1 MLDGNNKDEV
11 IEEIQKAVDNWS
23 KGKEERESEGVENK
37 ILLILSVYPI
47 AINPQQQ
54 VKITIGH
61 DVQTISLIDLAQRE
75 KWLKLENHLA
85 QNIGVRP
92 PSPQEERPKR
102 GFRQKTNILQADPYE
117 DEQTFMHFVE
127 ELATQHQS
135 VVVQQIKSGLFL
147 RAINS
152 QNTNV
157 LKKILECKKQSK
169 PVFDIFMRDNDNK
182 NAFAHVI
189 KVGNLDALKMLVQYC
204 KEQGITLNNV
214 GHEIVKNAP
223 LHLIE
228 QLLQPENSEFRQW
241 ILSVPTTSP
250 YTLEERAA
258 AGIQELRGDGMK
270 HDEND
275 IHLAELRLKFVFGKE
290 PTTEQIDQN
299 IANYAKK
306 GKGLVEKKEQI
317 SRAIFDLKDLRIPSE
332 IDKVIAT
339 FTSELCLDL
348 LKRID
353 NHEGLN
359 FLCRSALSNDDLQN
373 YIALKL
379 FEKAYSTNPSR
390 TKVVELLNAKT
401 HGKTPIYMAAE
412 ANNVQFIRLFY
423 KRQNQ
428 YLVDCGPIYCASA
441 LMAAAKNGALEAVIA
456 IIHIEPKCLTTE
468 LFTTKSKDEEGKT
481 LAHYLSQSDPTGKA
495 FCALLNSSGIKTAQP
510 FREIMLI
517 EDKEGNSVFDS
528 LMLNENATAVLA
540 EIVKTMKTWSA
551 GWGLEHIF
559 DINQPRKN
567 KNGLTDLEWV
577 IKNGSPELI
586 KILRENIYDKAIF
599 NAAFTKMH
607 LVEEKQSSIEL
618 ELKEV
623 EAPQSR
629 STVCGVR
636 VSTFGSRNK
645 DTSGIMHEVDT
656 QLWGGNVGH
665 ATLTLTIPASDENK
679 ELIRKYCIDAN
690 IPYEKQKIVTY
701 RQTGP
706 GAQDKEIA
714 HDEEV
719 YIINWSWWPG
729 SDGGHELVR
738 ALNIDG
744 LSERRAVHREWAP
757 QFRPLF
763 APETRTH
770 PGMIG
775 RTHMTYGTTGIVHGR
790 GLSDDERK
798 IIELKSLVP
807 IQKQNNESCSVL
819 IEKLKTLLS
828 CKLSVQ
834 EIAQIA
840 SELKIST
847 EDLCTNYK
855 INDIENSKDKD
866 LYFKNLQTIIDDLGK
881 LDQNIKIKVLIA
893 QLQTK
898 IKLEKSINLSEAKHA
913 NTVSLIE
920 RFIPARKNE
929 LMPDGKTISLKDLD
943 LLLLDAQAVEAELS
957 KQIEESEASLAKL
970 VQAKQEQETEDKRQ
984 LEEEYNSKREELE
997 ELNEQYEKSTV
1008 EFEYSMGRIPVL
1020 QQNIEQLGS
1029 LISFF
1034 DTTKKSK
1041 GWPKDLTKEENKEI
1055 LDNIKA
1061 IERSPRD
1068 LAEVLAKN
1076 SLSKAKIDAILAHL
1090 RKLKQSYEGELGN
1103 IKSPKKQKQRE
1114 ELGQNLERVRAE
1126 FVELNKRYHQVK
1138 SLIPSSEYEQL
1149 VANREAVENVVVWC
1163 DDHLEKSEE
1172 DPLELSS
1179 DFKFWIVESK
1189 IMEGNLKESFDYNVD
1204 KIVLTRAELEQLKTN
1219 AKNMIRT
1226 LNSQILDVEPCQGIF
1241 AVGEF
1246 EQFLTLGTTPDHV
1259 VDIPLDSQSGVERSS
1274 PKGLNVQEMLRKMHY
1289 IVENSREGFDL
1300 FNQNCSDTSLQILH
1314 AGASRVNDIWM
1325 RDIFTERATGK
1336 LSTPQTVFNTAQSYN
1351 YAIYNP
1357 VQPTLMERMN
1367 RNVDTWSPAVFVES
1381 VSLKALANPEVDP
1394 VSKAL
1399 ALTLGLP
1406 IATLVKGPRT
1416 LLTMGYNMVAGPS
1429 SSPVKSNVP
1438 QSYSKA
1444 GSMPLEIEQNIFYIH
1459 AFTAQQALKFWEQ
1472 QLDEHMQ
1479 DKQIPLLDK
1488 ATDAL
1493 FDNLALEEKLDLTS
1507 KYKVLQKRSLDKMKE
1522 VLSGKEPEVVAA
1534 PIQETPPEEPVEAKK
1549 KSRKK
1554 KNKQ

>member
-1 MLDGNNKDEV
+1 MLDGNSKDEV

-23 KGKEERESEGVENK
+23 KGKEELESEGVENR
-37 ILLILSVYPI
+37 ILLILSVHPNV

-54 VKITIGH
+54 VKITIAH
-61 DVQTISLIDLAQRE
+61 DVQTISLFDLAQRE
-75 KWLKLENHLA
+75 KWLKLENYLS
-85 QNIGVRP
+85 QKIEVRP

-102 GFRQKTNILQADPYE
+102 GFRQKTNIVQANPYE
-117 DEQTFMHFVE
+117 DEQTFMQFID
-127 ELATQHQS
+127 ELSTQHQN
-135 VVVQQIKSGLFL
+135 VVAQQIKSGLFL
-147 RAINS
+147 KAINS
-152 QNTNV
+152 PNTNV

-182 NAFAHVI
+182 SAFAHVI

-204 KEQGITLNNV
+204 KEQGITINNV

-223 LHLIE
+223 LHLLE
-228 QLLQPENSEFRQW
+228 QLLKPENSEFRQW
-241 ILSVPTTSP
+241 ILSVPTTST
-250 YTLEERAA
+250 YKLEELAA
-258 AGIQELRGDGMK
+258 AGIQELRGDGVK

-290 PTTEQIDQN
+290 PTSEQVDQN
-299 IANYAKK
+299 IENYAKK

-317 SRAIFDLKDLRIPSE
+317 LRAIFDLKDLRIPSE
-332 IDKVIAT
+332 IDKVIDT

-348 LKRID
+348 LKRIV
-353 NHEGLN
+353 NQEGTN
-359 FLCRSALSNDDLQN
+359 FLCHCARSNDDVQN
-373 YIALKL
+373 YIAVKL
-379 FEKAYSTNPSR
+379 FDKAYSTNPSS
-390 TKVVELLNAKT
+390 TKVVELVNAKT
-401 HGKTPIYMAAE
+401 QGKTPIYMAAE
-412 ANNVQFIRLFY
+412 MNNAQFIRLFY
-423 KRQNQ
+423 KRQKQ
-428 YLVDCGPIYCASA
+428 YLVDCGPIYCSSA
-441 LMAAAKNGALEAVIA
+441 LMAAAKNGASEAVIA

-481 LAHYLSQSDPTGKA
+481 LAHYLAQSDTTGEA

-528 LMLNENATAVLA
+528 LMQNENAPAVLA

-577 IKNGSPELI
+577 IKNGPPEIL
-586 KILRENIYDKAIF
+586 KILRENIHDKALF

-607 LVEEKQSSIEL
+607 SEEEKKSSVDL
-618 ELKEV
+618 QVQEV

-690 IPYEKQKIVTY
+690 IPYEKQKIVSY
-701 RQTGP
+701 KQTGP

-729 SDGGHELVR
+729 SNGGHELVR
-738 ALNIDG
+738 ALNLDG
-744 LSERRAVHREWAP
+744 LEERRAVHREWAP

-790 GLSDDERK
+790 GLSDEELK
-798 IIELKSLVP
+798 IIELKSSVP
-807 IQKQNNESCSVL
+807 IQKQNKESCSVL

-828 CKLSVQ
+828 YKLSVQ
-834 EIAQIA
+834 EIEQIA
-840 SELKIST
+840 SKLKMSK
-847 EDLCTNYK
+847 EELCTLYE
-855 INDIENSKDKD
+855 INDIENSKDKN

-881 LDQNIKIKVLIA
+881 LDQNISIKVLISK
-893 QLQTK
+893 LQAK
-898 IKLEKSINLSEAKHA
+898 LKLEEPINLGVAKQA

-929 LMPDGKTISLKDLD
+929 LMPDGKTIPFKDLD

-957 KQIEESEASLAKL
+957 KQIEESEASLAQL
-970 VQAKQEQETEDKRQ
+970 AQAKQEQETEDKQQ

-997 ELNEQYEKSTV
+997 VLNEEYEKRTV
-1008 EFEYSMGRIPVL
+1008 EAENSMVRIPVL
-1020 QQNIEQLGS
+1020 EQNIDQLGS
-1029 LISFF
+1029 LVRFF
-1034 DTTKKSK
+1034 ENTKKSKK

-1061 IERSPRD
+1061 IERMPPD
-1068 LAEVLAKN
+1068 LLDIN
-1076 SLSKAKIDAILAHL
+1076 SLSKAKNDGILAHL

-1114 ELGQNLERVRAE
+1114 ELGQNLERVKTE

-1138 SLIPSSEYEQL
+1138 SLIPSSKYEQL
-1149 VANREAVENVVVWC
+1149 VANRDAVEKVVVWC
-1163 DDHLEKSEE
+1163 DDHLEKSG

-1189 IMEGNLKESFDYNVD
+1189 LMEAKLKESFDPNVD
-1204 KIVLTRAELEQLKTN
+1204 EIVLTREELAQLKTK

-1241 AVGEF
+1241 AIGEF

-1259 VDIPLDSQSGVERSS
+1259 VDIPLDSQGGVERSS
-1274 PKGLNVQEMLRKMHY
+1274 PKGLNAEEMLKRMHY

-1300 FNQNCSDTSLQILH
+1300 FNQNCSDTSLQILQS
-1314 AGASRVNDIWM
+1314 GASRVNDDWM

-1351 YAIYNP
+1351 HALYHP

-1381 VSLKALANPEVDP
+1381 VSLKALANPQVDP
-1394 VSKAL
+1394 VSKAF

-1429 SSPVKSNVP
+1429 RSPVKSKAP
-1438 QSYSKA
+1438 QSYSQA
-1444 GSMPLEIEQNIFYIH
+1444 GTMPLEIEQNIFYIH
-1459 AFTAQQALKFWEQ
+1459 AYTAQQALKYWEQ
-1472 QLDEHMQ
+1472 YLDKHTQ

-1493 FDNLALEEKLDLTS
+1493 FDNLALEDILDLTS

-1522 VLSGKEPEVVAA
+1522 VLSGKEPEMVAA
-1534 PIQETPPEEPVEAKK
+1534 PIQEPPPEEPVEEKK
-1549 KSRKK
+1549 KSKK
-1554 KNKQ
+1554 KKKKQ